1 MIDGDYSLFRTS
13 NESLAFRQYW
23 RAKIQVEGN
32 NYDYG
37 QHDSCL
43 RSDSSWHVGLR
54 DYSPR
59 FIAIFD
65 QLLALM
71 KEPNRV
77 FSYLQSISTTE
88 SLFLVDYQALVVSL
102 NFPKKDLE

>member
-1 MIDGDYSLFRTS
+1 MIDDNDDLFRTS
-13 NESLAFRQYW
+13 NENLAFRQYW

-59 FIAIFD
+59 FIALFD
-65 QLLALM
+65 QLLPLM
-71 KEPNRV
+71 KDPSRV
-77 FSYLQSISTTE
+77 FSYLQSISATE
-88 SLFLVDYQALVVSL
+88 SLFLVDSQALWVSL
-102 NFPKKDLE
+102 QF